1 MKAGLALAVVL
12 LTVSAPA
19 SCWSGYD
26 WEKGTYVEIEKGQL
40 VRSGRS
46 IEIYDS
52 DKGDYK
58 EVEVESIRRRGNKV
72 EVEVFDNESGE
83 YRSLE
88 MDDE

>member
-1 MKAGLALAVVL
+1 MNARLVVSIVL
-12 LTVSAPA
+12 LTASATA
-19 SCWSGYD
+19 SSWSGYD
-26 WEKGTYVEIEKGQL
+26 WEKGAHVEIEKGQL

-46 IEIYDS
+46 IEIYDY
-52 DKGDYK
+52 DAGDYK

-72 EVEVFDNESGE
+72 EVEVFDSESGE